1 MYDLPSYVWALV
13 MAGAIGIP
21 AATSAVLY
29 RGALAAG
36 VGRRAAT
43 AVTAASAAVV
53 GGWLVVSG
61 LLAGAGV
68 YSLDPGEAIPWFL
81 VAVAGTL
88 ISLLLA
94 TRSSI
99 VSRILADSGAPAR
112 LALPHTLRVVG
123 VLFLIV
129 MAQGHLPAAFALP
142 AGLGDIV
149 IGVSAPFVAWRLAG
163 GTGRTGA
170 VRFNVLGILDL
181 VVAGIIGF
189 MLLPST
195 APLTLL
201 PLALIPTT
209 AVPLALALHIVSLR
223 RLRTAPRYEEDR
235 AAQVPAAG

>member
-1 MYDLPSYVWALV
+1 VL
-13 MAGAIGIP
+13 AGAIGIP
-21 AATSAVLY
+21 AATCAVLY
-29 RGALAAG
+29 RSAIAAG
-36 VGRRAAT
+36 IGRRAAT
-43 AVTAASAAVV
+43 AVTATTAAVLGV
-53 GGWLVVSG
+53 WLVITG

-68 YSLDPGEAIPWFL
+68 YSQDPGVGVPWFL
-81 VAVAGTL
+81 IAVAGTL
-88 ISLLLA
+88 VALLLA
-94 TRSSI
+94 TRIPI
-99 VSRILADSGAPAR
+99 VSRILADPGIPVR
-112 LALPHTLRVVG
+112 LTLPHTLRVVG

-129 MAQGHLPAAFALP
+129 MAQGQLPAAFALP
-142 AGLGDIV
+142 AGLGDIA